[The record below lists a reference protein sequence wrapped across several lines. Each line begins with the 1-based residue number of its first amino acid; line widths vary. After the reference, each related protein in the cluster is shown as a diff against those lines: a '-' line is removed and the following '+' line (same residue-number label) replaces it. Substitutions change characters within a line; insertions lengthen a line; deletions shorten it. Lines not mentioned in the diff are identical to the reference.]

1 MLWVN
6 KITSAIKTVLKEH
19 LFSIVAF
26 LIATTL
32 TGVYYDFIDFSHAK
46 FWGSKDVEET
56 VKCLSYFLFLLT
68 PGLLLFESH
77 LQYKKNAMIHV
88 FEVLISAVIS
98 GMYSWYTQVVE
109 YHEEMNASDELIAY
123 CTRLTIVY
131 VIVAMAGAVYF
142 LYKKSGETFES
153 YFYKAVVGATKAGVI
168 YFVFTIGIAL
178 IDWAFRSLFFTV
190 GLDLWVMCMVV
201 GLIGFPAGVYGVS
214 HLEEDTSG
222 FFKGLFGHV
231 FTGLLGIGFL
241 IVYAYVIK
249 IVFTWTF
256 PSNEAF
262 KIMSGL
268 FITGLIVWTI
278 AQGVLEGKL
287 LTLLRIMPLLF
298 IPFIVIQ
305 SMCLYMR
312 VAEYGFTFSR
322 YEGLFLI
329 IFEGLYELYYIFVLI
344 RKKGIGSVL
353 LTAIPVMV
361 ALFIL
366 VPGTNVYAVVTA
378 SQKKVVNEFISLVE
392 AGDEGAYE
400 LSDKARSAYY
410 EIEWECSVEGE
421 AYLSGLKKRYD
432 SEHMRE
438 LFTEYKPKQ
447 KENDEIPASYYKTS
461 AGIHREKVELCGYKY
476 FSMVKSDFKFSND
489 SDQSVDISAVPLRN
503 ERNNAQVLF
512 EVDLREIITEMRKL
526 DTSGA
531 EHDELVEV
539 INQPIKAG
547 DGIFYIE
554 YLGFK
559 VDRKDETV
567 IKELNIDGFYVYN

>member
-32 TGVYYDFIDFSHAK
+32 TGVYYDFIEFSHAK

-142 LYKKSGETFES
+142 LYKKSGENFES

-231 FTGLLGIGFL
+231 LTGLLGIGFL

-262 KIMSGL
+262 KITSGL

-287 LTLLRIMPLLF
+287 LTVLKIMPLLF

-329 IFEGLYELYYIFVLI
+329 IFESLYELYYIFVLI

-410 EIEWECSVEGE
+410 EIEWDCSVEGE
-421 AYLSGLKKRYD
+421 AYLAEIEKKYD
-432 SEHMRE
+432 YDHMRK
-438 LFTEYKPKQ
+438 LFEEYKLKP
-447 KENDEIPASYYKTS
+447 EETDEIPASYFKTKAS
-461 AGIHREKVELCGYKY
+461 LQREKVELRGYKY
-476 FSMVKSDFKFSND
+476 LSMVENKLKFINNGD
-489 SDQSVDISAVPLRN
+489 EPVDTSAVPLL
-503 ERNNAQVLF
+503 NAVDKSQVLF
-512 EVDLREIITEMRKL
+512 EVDLRSIVTEMRKR
-526 DTSGA
+526 DIKGA
-531 EHDELVEV
+531 DDDELLDLIREPIEV
-539 INQPIKAG
+539 G
-547 DGIFYIE
+547 DGIFYID
-554 YLGFK
+554 YLEFK
-559 VDRKDETV
+559 VGRENEDLIT
-567 IKELNIDGFYVYN
+567 ELNISGNYVYN

>member
-32 TGVYYDFIDFSHAK
+32 TGVYYDFIEFSHAK

-56 VKCLSYFLFLLT
+56 VKCLCYFLFLLT

-231 FTGLLGIGFL
+231 LTGLLGLGFL

-262 KIMSGL
+262 KITSGL

-287 LTLLRIMPLLF
+287 LTVLKIMPLLF

-329 IFEGLYELYYIFVLI
+329 IFESLYELYYIFVLI

-410 EIEWECSVEGE
+410 EIEWDCSVEGE
-421 AYLSGLKKRYD
+421 AYLAELEKKYD
-432 SEHMRE
+432 YDHMRK
-438 LFTEYKPKQ
+438 LFEEYKPKP
-447 KENDEIPASYYKTS
+447 EETDEIPASYFKTKAS
-461 AGIHREKVELCGYKY
+461 LQREKVELRGYKY
-476 FSMVKSDFKFSND
+476 LSMVENKLKFINNGD
-489 SDQSVDISAVPLRN
+489 EPVDTSVVPLL
-503 ERNNAQVLF
+503 NAVDKSQVLF
-512 EVDLREIITEMRKL
+512 EVDLRSIVTEMRKR
-526 DTSGA
+526 DIKGA
-531 EHDELVEV
+531 DDDELLDLIREPIEV
-539 INQPIKAG
+539 G
-547 DGIFYIE
+547 DGIFYID
-554 YLGFK
+554 YLEFK
-559 VDRKDETV
+559 VGRENEDLIT
-567 IKELNIDGFYVYN
+567 ELNISGYYVYN